1 MVNLYVYRNIIAPMV
16 ALTDND
22 FVLSVPKVTLNGITY
37 KIDDILIE
45 WLSTGTSFWN
55 IRDIVIVGGI
65 VYSIEQRLS
74 HATFSRHHNAYIAR
88 LVNDIDV
95 LRPDQLKLP

>member
-1 MVNLYVYRNIIAPMV
+1 MVNLYVYRNIIARMV

-22 FVLSVPKVTLNGITY
+22 FVLSVPEVTLNGITY

-65 VYSIEQRLS
+65 VYCIEQRLS